1 MTALLQEVVY
11 PTKTSPAMSTISI
24 VVVEDEPD
32 FREWILEELEE
43 DTDIQCLKTFD
54 TGEEALVEI
63 PKLRPDVVVMDL
75 NLGKDRMNGT
85 ECIFKLRL
93 EAPGL
98 KFLVLS
104 SHVDETHV
112 FEALKVGARAYLQKG
127 DIPGKLADLIR
138 RFQDGYPSMSPAIA
152 QLVMNHFNR
161 SEQDLRLI
169 ERLTKRELEVL
180 HELSEGL
187 SYKMIAGKLYI
198 SDGTVKQHATR
209 IYDKLEVN
217 SKAEAIRLYLG

>member
-1 MTALLQEVVY
+1 M
-11 PTKTSPAMSTISI
+11 PDINI
-24 VVVEDEPD
+24 VIVEDEPD
-32 FREWILEELEE
+32 FQEWILEELEE

-54 TGEEALVEI
+54 TGEQALKEI
-63 PKLRPDVVVMDL
+63 PSLRPDIVVMDL
-75 NLGKDRMNGT
+75 NLGKNRMNGS
-85 ECIFKLRL
+85 ECIFRLRL

-127 DIPGKLADLIR
+127 DIPGRLADLIR
-138 RFQDGYPSMSPAIA
+138 RFQDGTPSMSPAIA

-161 SEQDLRLI
+161 SEKDLRLI
-169 ERLTKRELEVL
+169 ERLTDRELEVL

-187 SYKMIAGKLYI
+187 SYKMIAGKFHLA
-198 SDGTVKQHATR
+198 DGTVKQHAHH
-209 IYDKLEVN
+209 IYNKLEVN
-217 SKAEAIRLYLG
+217 SKAEAIRVYLG